1 MKRTGNLPPW
11 VVEAGMP
18 TFFHPAQM
26 PKPLSGLRLRP
37 QRLENR
43 VIRLGNQT
51 NERRIGGLLRL
62 ENRVIR
68 PGNQTGLVGCVV
80 TGVLENRVIR
90 LGNKTSPSAA
100 PKQRSSATGRSVA
113 ANKPLHQPASPAH
126 SAKLDGKK
134 NGR

>member
-18 TFFHPAQM
+18 TFFHPVQM

-43 VIRLGNQT
+43 VIRPGNQT
-51 NERRIGGLLRL
+51 PPIYASHIAVL

-68 PGNQTGLVGCVV
+68 PGNQTV
-80 TGVLENRVIR
+80 TRGHAMFSGWRTE
-90 LGNKTSPSAA
+90 
-100 PKQRSSATGRSVA
+100 
-113 ANKPLHQPASPAH
+113 
-126 SAKLDGKK
+126 
-134 NGR
+134 